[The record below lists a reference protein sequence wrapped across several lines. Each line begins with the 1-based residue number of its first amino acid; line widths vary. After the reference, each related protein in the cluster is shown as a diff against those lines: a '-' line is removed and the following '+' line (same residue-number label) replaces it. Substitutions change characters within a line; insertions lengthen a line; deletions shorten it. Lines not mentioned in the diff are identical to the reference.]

1 MESDNSIKCEK
12 IVGEEK
18 GERNEDNIIE
28 KAKQLLNSTKALKEE
43 DNKTKIMEKNEPSM
57 KEENGSISDK
67 EKNNNNKIEEEEKVP
82 EYDIKGYEGDDD
94 EYDFNFYTNET
105 DILSTKAR
113 KGSNSFK
120 AQIQNRYLFA
130 SNLDEI
136 RENKIIFKEIYIIDL
151 KDKLHSNVYRGK
163 DKETNEELVFKFEN
177 IFHNN
182 LMNEADILITL
193 YNIERVPKI
202 KTVDIYGYNRILA
215 MNYIGPSLQNCLER
229 CDGNFSLGTTLKVSI
244 QVLDILKQIHDK
256 GVVLR
261 YLKPKN
267 MVVGSGKNKNFVYLI
282 DFDLARK
289 VIIDGKHI
297 QYGKVEHI
305 LGNRNFISINLH
317 NYIEASR
324 RDDVESL
331 GYNLVYFMKG
341 KFPWSGRDKEETK
354 EKKMNISLE
363 ELCSGLP
370 DEFKEFIE
378 YSRKLEFSEKPD
390 YEYLNSL
397 LLRAAEKNNIDINSV
412 KYDWEIK
419 NEEMERIISEIKSKD
434 DKYINKNDSN
444 LQKEL
449 NNTNN
454 EEKSDK
460 SQNNVKEKKN
470 NEIREDNKMK
480 EENNKN
486 GNKKENFIKKEE
498 KKINF
503 YKVFDFFKR
512 IKIHLKISRRTRSP
526 HGWW

>member
-305 LGNRNFISINLH
+305 LGNRNFI
-317 NYIEASR
+317 
-324 RDDVESL
+324 
-331 GYNLVYFMKG
+331 
-341 KFPWSGRDKEETK
+341 
-354 EKKMNISLE
+354 
-363 ELCSGLP
+363 
-370 DEFKEFIE
+370 
-378 YSRKLEFSEKPD
+378 
-390 YEYLNSL
+390 
-397 LLRAAEKNNIDINSV
+397 
-412 KYDWEIK
+412 
-419 NEEMERIISEIKSKD
+419 
-434 DKYINKNDSN
+434 
-444 LQKEL
+444 
-449 NNTNN
+449 
-454 EEKSDK
+454 
-460 SQNNVKEKKN
+460 
-470 NEIREDNKMK
+470 
-480 EENNKN
+480 
-486 GNKKENFIKKEE
+486 
-498 KKINF
+498 
-503 YKVFDFFKR
+503 
-512 IKIHLKISRRTRSP
+512 
-526 HGWW
+526 